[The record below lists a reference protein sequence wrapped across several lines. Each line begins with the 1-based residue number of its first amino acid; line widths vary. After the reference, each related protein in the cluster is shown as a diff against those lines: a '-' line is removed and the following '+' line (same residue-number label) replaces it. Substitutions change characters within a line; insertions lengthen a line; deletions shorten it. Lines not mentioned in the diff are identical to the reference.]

1 MECVGFAL
9 GAMGRCGAKVQR
21 ALQKL
26 HHGIVSGLHHGRDH
40 NAVVPRS
47 DDEEKVPS
55 DVPAGF
61 LVVYVGEERRRFVI
75 KAKIL
80 KHETFRVLLEKSA
93 EEFGYKHG
101 GGLIIA
107 CDVAFFEHLLQL
119 IETKSPSLCRMQ
131 LRDYWAFAPD
141 NTTYHMVD

>member
-1 MECVGFAL
+1 
-9 GAMGRCGAKVQR
+9 MGRCGAKVQR

-26 HHGIVSGLHHGRDH
+26 HQGIVSGLHHHHHHHHGHGH
-40 NAVVPRS
+40 NAAMVVPGS
-47 DDEEKVPS
+47 DAEEDKVPS

-75 KAKIL
+75 KAKVL

-93 EEFGYKHG
+93 EEFGYKHE

-107 CDVAFFEHLLQL
+107 CDVAFFQHLLQL